1 MKSKKHVIVLLTTI
15 ALVLGWVLVPQA
27 AHAAEAPDVTGA
39 DFYVTDATQ
48 ASDVDILTVAGA
60 SGDNLYI
67 EVTQDGGRVASHLHY
82 VLGSDNAATSATGQ
96 LVGVVSL
103 KMSQFDPTS
112 TYEVKAYSDRAYTDQ
127 LYAGTLTAVRA
138 TLGGTQ
144 DVIIGYTTSAAG
156 EDQSFSAPATFTK
169 DGVTYS
175 NPTTAADGTISY
187 AVGASTALS
196 LAGSINY
203 VDEDGTSL
211 SKVDIEGITSDQPQT
226 VSVEKVIAVG
236 SGSSARFYRTL
247 SLSDKVTATYGGT
260 KDFTITCRPISLG
273 NDGVNQFYSAT
284 INLID
289 QDGGATL
296 ATDSLNVTGR
306 YRWTAPSTMY
316 LTKDGTSHTY
326 ELVGS
331 DVSQYAAGILTLDPS
346 KDGVTSGARTYTISY
361 EDVTPPTVE
370 ATWTVRVMNGSVD
383 PKASN
388 RTISTEKV
396 KASGSYV
403 PERSIDVD
411 GTTYVPVKSTKASY
425 SYDDALAQNA
435 NDPVLYV
442 YYVPADYVAPGN
454 RTVTVNYVNITGGAT
469 IASQA
474 YTLTPD
480 DTEDLSITSPTSFVS
495 GATTYVR
502 LDGQDSPIVCGYY
515 TKYDT
520 YTVYYRD
527 ANDDI
532 AANTVITH
540 FRVDYVD
547 NGTTDNGTTDNGT
560 GTNGTAGTGIT
571 TGGTATDADGQ
582 TVGLPTDSDLSTVS
596 NGGDTATV
604 VNGDGVDSNT
614 ARIDDNET
622 PLASG
627 QEDGIPVGIIAGSVC
642 AAAALA
648 ILVILL
654 VMRHKKHADTTADG
668 Q

>member
-1 MKSKKHVIVLLTTI
+1 MKSPKHVIVLLTTL

-39 DFYVTDATQ
+39 DFYVTDAAQ
-48 ASDVDILTVAGA
+48 ASDVDVLTVTGAAG
-60 SGDNLYI
+60 DDLYI

-82 VLGSDNAATSATGQ
+82 ALGSDNASSSVTGQ

-112 TYEVKAYSDRAYTDQ
+112 TYDVKAYSDRAYTNQ

-144 DVIIGYTTSAAG
+144 DVIIGYTTRAAG
-156 EDQSFSAPATFTK
+156 EGQSFSAPATFTK

-187 AVGASTALS
+187 TVDTSTAPS
-196 LAGSINY
+196 LTGSINY

-211 SKVDIEGITSDQPQT
+211 SKLDIEGITSDQPQT

-247 SLSDKVTATYGGT
+247 SLSDTVTATYGGT

-284 INLID
+284 INLVD
-289 QDGGATL
+289 QDGATL

-361 EDVTPPTVE
+361 KDVTPPTAE
-370 ATWTVRVMNGSVD
+370 ATWTVRVTNGSVD
-383 PKASN
+383 PHASN

-396 KASGSYV
+396 KVSASYV
-403 PERSIDVD
+403 PEQSIDVD

-442 YYVPADYVAPGN
+442 YYVPADYVAPGD

-469 IASQA
+469 IDSKT

-527 ANDDI
+527 VNDDI

-547 NGTTDNGTTDNGT
+547 NGTTDNGTTNSGT
-560 GTNGTAGTGIT
+560 GTNGTAGTGT
-571 TGGTATDADGQ
+571 TANGTATDADGQ
-582 TVGLPTDSDLSTVS
+582 TVGLPTDGDLNTVS

-627 QEDGIPVGIIAGSVC
+627 QEGGIPVGVIAGSVC

-654 VMRHKKHADTTADG
+654 VMRRKKHADTTADG